1 MDVMKA
7 VKNVLSWAFVFVL
20 IAMIFSPPQARADG
34 MPGVRETAREVLV
47 DVPKFCRSV
56 KFIWD
61 VRWERND
68 DNKDL
73 MVSFIKRDVNKLKV
87 LSFQPGAYRVET
99 VWRGGEVVHIPKFD
113 AKGHPIKVKILSILA
128 QGEEGGVLSA
138 DNWLYESQNA
148 RWVNGAT
155 VSPLVRDGTWGGRCT

>member
-7 VKNVLSWAFVFVL
+7 VKNVLSGAFILAL

-47 DVPKFCRSV
+47 DVPKFCRPLRV
-56 KFIWD
+56 VWE
-61 VRWERND
+61 VVWERND

-73 MVSFIKRDVNKLKV
+73 MISFIKRDEKKLKV
-87 LSFQPGAYRVET
+87 LSYQRGAYRVET
-99 VWRGGEVVHIPKFD
+99 IWRGGEVVRIPKFD
-113 AKGHPIKVKILSILA
+113 SKGHPIQVQVLSILA
-128 QGEEGGVLSA
+128 LGEKGGFLN
-138 DNWLYESQNA
+138 DENWVYESQNA

-155 VSPLVRDGTWGGRCT
+155 VSPLVRVGTWGVCT